1 MRKVVFSKRASQRL
15 EKLLEFLELEWSAKV
30 KDNFIK
36 KLDRSIAQIRKY
48 PESAPQ
54 SETIKGLHR
63 FVITKQTTLY
73 FRFDSTTIKVAA
85 IFDTR
90 QHPDKLKKDL
100 N

>member
-15 EKLLEFLELEWSAKV
+15 EKLLEFLELEWSA
-30 KDNFIK
+30 
-36 KLDRSIAQIRKY
+36 R
-48 PESAPQ
+48 
-54 SETIKGLHR
+54 
-63 FVITKQTTLY
+63 
-73 FRFDSTTIKVAA
+73 VAA